1 MTSHPAG
8 STHPPLSTC
17 LLVLQCWKDYNSEP
31 KGSNSLPLRRCHS
44 GVHPDQIL
52 PATEMRE
59 RRIKDGKINR
69 KAGSEEEGEM
79 FQEFL
84 SLCQAEVSISQP
96 DSASHP
102 QAK

>member
-1 MTSHPAG
+1 MP
-8 STHPPLSTC
+8 
-17 LLVLQCWKDYNSEP
+17 QCWKDYNSEP
-31 KGSNSLPLRRCHS
+31 KGSNSLSLRRCHS

-59 RRIKDGKINR
+59 RGIKDGKING
-69 KAGSEEEGEM
+69 KAGNKEEGEM
-79 FQEFL
+79 FRELL
-84 SLCQAEVSISQP
+84 SLPHEEFSVSQP